1 MGAFEEAKEWL
12 VESMGMWWP
21 DADEGKLRDAAGAW
35 RDFADAVV
43 DVRQV
48 TNGKASALI
57 ENNEGEA
64 IDAFEIFWHRY
75 CQGGGGWLN
84 DLEQAAR
91 DLAKALD
98 DFADEVEDVKDKID
112 TQIAI
117 SAATIAAGI
126 GLAVATAGAAS
137 GAAVAAATAIIRFAA
152 SLGVAVST
160 TAARITATTLVGAAF
175 GGVESVAVN
184 LAVAQPMR
192 IHAGLQDGLELN
204 QLGSAARDG
213 MLFGGAF
220 GAGYGTVRSLADGPW
235 SPQYAELMGTRRS
248 AAARNSP
255 ESKFPAPPKTPGEAV
270 LWTGDHVYYRQGS
283 TTIGYDRNTTLN
295 ANLVGVQEGYH
306 DVVVHGNNKGYFMP
320 GRTNQAGVDFPP
332 GEVNPTHIAEAIRNN
347 PNYNGEPIRLISC
360 HSGTVAQGS
369 GEIPAAQAL
378 ANRLGVPVQ
387 APTDEVGVFP
397 KLPPG
402 QEPVI
407 LHNGYWRTFL
417 PIAE

>member
-12 VESMGMWWP
+12 IESLGMWWP
-21 DADEGKLRDAAGAW
+21 DADEGKLREAATAW
-35 RDFADAVV
+35 RDFADAVA
-43 DVRQV
+43 DVRQA
-48 TNGKASALI
+48 TGGKAGALI
-57 ENNEGEA
+57 ANNEGEA
-64 IDAFEIFWHRY
+64 IDAFEVFWHRY
-75 CQGGGGWLN
+75 CQGGSGWLN
-84 DLEQAAR
+84 DLERASR
-91 DLAKALD
+91 DLATALD
-98 DFADEVEDVKDKID
+98 DFAGDIEDVKDEID

-117 SAATIAAGI
+117 SAATIVAGI
-126 GLAVATAGAAS
+126 GLAFFTAGAAS
-137 GAAVAAATAIIRFAA
+137 GAAVAAATTITRLAA
-152 SLGVAVST
+152 SLGVTVSA
-160 TAARITATTLVGAAF
+160 TAARIAATTLTGAAF

-192 IHAGLQDGLELN
+192 VHAGLQDGLSLN
-204 QLGSAARDG
+204 QAADAARDG

-255 ESKFPAPPKTPGEAV
+255 ESKVPVPPKTPGDAV

-295 ANLVGVQEGYH
+295 ANLVGAREGYH

-332 GEVNPTHIAEAIRNN
+332 GEVNPAHIAEAIRSN
-347 PNYNGEPIRLISC
+347 PNYNGEPIRLVSC
-360 HSGTVAQGS
+360 HSGTVVEGS

-407 LHNGYWRTFL
+407 LHDGYWRTFL
-417 PIAE
+417 PITE